1 MRITG
6 PHEEAVKRWLESKG
20 ILRCRVCDDSRLGFT
35 TQDISAIIQTGGKPL
50 TEAALSPAVP
60 VVPVICNN
68 CGNTMLLH
76 AGRLGLID

>member
-1 MRITG
+1 MNISG
-6 PHEEAVKRWLESKG
+6 PRSAEISNWLEDKG
-20 ILRCRVCDDSRLGFT
+20 IRRCRVCDDSREGFT
-35 TQDISAIIQTGGKPL
+35 TQDISAITQTGAEPL

-76 AGRLGLID
+76 AGRLGLI